1 MKKVGKS
8 KGGILKKMGK
18 VKVGKGGRL
27 KKVGKV
33 KVGIYD
39 LLQDKHGRWSAIFE
53 EEKIHWKI
61 FLKYVYLLFSIFIFI
76 MKVSK
81 P

>member
-53 EEKIHWKI
+53 EEKIHWKTS
-61 FLKYVYLLFSIFIFI
+61 FLQRVNLRTRMLTFL
-76 MKVSK
+76 
-81 P
+81 